1 MQFLSCLYVLPVIP
15 QQLAKAGYP
24 IDTAAVVTCACC
36 AIGSIASG
44 LFSNLP
50 LIIAPP
56 KSVSIFVVAYLRGN
70 TMSFHQGNQAV
81 IISGCILIAL
91 GFRPLS
97 RFFSRLIPSCI
108 QLATG
113 IGIGML
119 TALAGCLEIDLV
131 RKGKYTLVELGPIN
145 TEVKI
150 AMFGVMIVGIL
161 LYYHVKGA
169 FCVCLVFNSIVW

>member
-1 MQFLSCLYVLPVIP
+1 MLC
-15 QQLAKAGYP
+15 
-24 IDTAAVVTCACC
+24 CC

-56 KSVSIFVVAYLRGN
+56 TSVSIFVVAYLRGN